1 MHKLLKHFEELAHF
15 KRKRKINYKCL
26 VPSGG
31 TRLSA
36 SLCAVECATYETNES
51 RKNVQFRTEEVVVI
65 KFGFNSTEA
74 IVLFQ
79 MN

>member
-1 MHKLLKHFEELAHF
+1 M
-15 KRKRKINYKCL
+15 
-26 VPSGG
+26 
-31 TRLSA
+31 
-36 SLCAVECATYETNES
+36 CAVDCATYETNES
-51 RKNVQFRTEEVVVI
+51 RKNVQFRTEEVVPI

>member
-1 MHKLLKHFEELAHF
+1 MHKWLKHFEEFGTFQKEAKNKLSVW
-15 KRKRKINYKCL
+15 CL
-26 VPSGG
+26 LGV

-36 SLCAVECATYETNES
+36 SLCAVDCATYETNES
-51 RKNVQFRTEEVVVI
+51 RKNVQFRTEEVVPI